1 MRIQKSEPVQLV
13 AKTHGYFPA
22 SFRWRGRRFDVVAV
36 EKCWT
41 TSGRAVQRL
50 FCVRC
55 QAGCFVLQQ
64 SVEGDHDQWQVIRWP
79 LTLWLPR
86 LRRPAPPRFPLPRH
100 QRRPVARPQVQQV
113 SSSGQL
119 TASSGAPRTSM
130 NFDASRVHVLSPQIE
145 ALAPVQVKAK
155 GAAPRRDQ
163 WTANLQRS

>member
-22 SFRWRGRRFDVVAV
+22 SFRWRGCRFDVVAV

-41 TSGRAVQRL
+41 VPGRAVQRL

-64 SVEGDHDQWQVIRWP
+64 SVEGDQWQVIRWP

-100 QRRPVARPQVQQV
+100 QRRPVAKPRMQQV
-113 SSSGQL
+113 PSSGQL
-119 TASSGAPRTSM
+119 TVSIGAARPNM
-130 NFDASRVHVLSPQIE
+130 NFDASRVHVLSPQSE
-145 ALAPVQVKAK
+145 ALVPVQVKVKA
-155 GAAPRRDQ
+155 AAPRRDQ
-163 WTANLQRS
+163 WTANQVNA

>member
-41 TSGRAVQRL
+41 VSGLAVRRL
-50 FCVRC
+50 FAVRC
-55 QAGCFVLQQ
+55 QAGRFVLQQ
-64 SVEGDHDQWQVIRWP
+64 SVEGDHWQVTRWP

-86 LRRPAPPRFPLPRH
+86 LRRSAPPRFPLPRH
-100 QRRPVARPQVQQV
+100 QRRPVARARMQQV
-113 SSSGQL
+113 PSSGQL
-119 TASSGAPRTSM
+119 AVSSGARRPGM
-130 NFDASRVHVLSPQIE
+130 DFDTPRVHIFPPQIE
-145 ALAPVQVKAK
+145 TPVPVQVKAT
-155 GAAPRRDQ
+155 ASTPRRDR